1 MSRKGR
7 QREREGRPSSNGHS
21 RAHKGEESLMSPEEL
36 STEGRRARLA
46 GVAGTLAVL
55 SIIASLTAA
64 RSLAEGV
71 AIDLQG
77 GSEAL
82 EGLRQ
87 FEAARETV
95 GAVYGFQSLAYALL
109 IPFGLFLWSA
119 CRARRPEVSVW
130 LARSSVVV
138 PALAALSGIVAFGA
152 LIEVGDAFRA
162 SPDQTEATALA
173 LTSGSSLLRIFSAAA
188 ETAPWVVGVWV
199 AWLAYEL
206 MRTGLTTR
214 SVAVFGIAAAVVP
227 IIAPP
232 VGTGVLIGWVGSVAV
247 ILFGYWPGGR
257 PPAWEAGRPL
267 PPDV

>member
-7 QREREGRPSSNGHS
+7 QREREGRPSPNGYS
-21 RAHKGEESLMSPEEL
+21 RARKGEEPLMSSEQL
-36 STEGRRARLA
+36 VTEGRRARLA
-46 GVAGTLAVL
+46 GVAGTLAVV

-64 RSLAEGV
+64 RSLVEGA
-71 AIDLQG
+71 AIDLEG
-77 GSEAL
+77 GADVL

-87 FEAARETV
+87 FQGSRETV
-95 GAVYGFQSLAYALL
+95 AAVYGFQSLAYLLL

-119 CRARRPEVSVW
+119 CRARRPEVSRW
-130 LARSSVVV
+130 LARASVLI
-138 PALAALSGIVAFGA
+138 PALAALSGVVAFLA
-152 LIEVGDAFRA
+152 LSGVVAAFLA
-162 SPDQTEATALA
+162 ATDQTEATALA
-173 LTSGSSLLRIFSAAA
+173 LTSESGLLRISSAAA

-227 IIAPP
+227 IIAPA
-232 VGTGVLIGWVGSVAV
+232 VGTGVLIGWAGSVAI